1 MELIVLVK
9 AQITGYL
16 NKETTFGSAKSQQ
29 LKALPGKARE
39 RKGQGFEKGLIEGEI
54 KKFYCYHIDQ
64 FVSICFS
71 PLSHCHFSCWEVD

>member
-1 MELIVLVK
+1 MK

-54 KKFYCYHIDQ
+54 KKFYSVIILTNLYP
-64 FVSICFS
+64 FAF
-71 PLSHCHFSCWEVD
+71 LL